1 MYLHDKKTKKEIFEN
16 KNQEKRK
23 SSMKFID
30 KQSMGDAPTNPF
42 LKSFRFHQDSIL
54 NIILHPTIKNVV
66 FTSSS
71 DGEICSWALH
81 KEKCIFNL
89 KAHERSVRSFSV
101 NYNGKFLISC
111 SDDNTLKLWKIL
123 ENKKNP
129 LKTIKTETSLNTI
142 KFNSQV
148 SCFLTGGNSIT
159 IWDFDRFI
167 PIQQIFQ
174 KGVSVSSVKF
184 NLLEHNIILSSASD
198 RSIKL
203 HDLRLH
209 SPVKK
214 IFLEMQTNDILW
226 SRINPW
232 EFLVANEDS
241 NLYTFDIRKINQ
253 IKKIYRG
260 HVMPVQCIDQNEK
273 SGIIISGS
281 LDRTIRIYS
290 PKSDFKSDV
299 FSSSRMARVLC
310 VSFSSDSNLILSG
323 SEDGN
328 LRIWKTPV
336 NGEILKYNLKKKS
349 KINNKKHKWIHE
361 LPRFKENFFL
371 PKLITNIRKIK
382 TKLDNTN
389 HLKKT
394 RLLQNLLPG
403 TISLKDNLKKPIIR
417 I

>member
-1 MYLHDKKTKKEIFEN
+1 MYIKNKKTKKEIFKN
-16 KNQEKRK
+16 KNQAERK
-23 SSMKFID
+23 FLINSNDRQSIRDSFI
-30 KQSMGDAPTNPF
+30 NPF

-54 NIILHPTIKNVV
+54 NIITHPTIKNIV
-66 FTSSS
+66 FTGSS

-81 KEKCIFNL
+81 KERCIFNL
-89 KAHERSVRSFSV
+89 KAHERSVRSLSV
-101 NYNGKFLISC
+101 NYNGKFLLSC

-129 LKTIKTETSLNTI
+129 LKTIKTETSLNII
-142 KFNSQV
+142 KFNPHV

-159 IWDFDRFI
+159 LWDFDRFV

-226 SRINPW
+226 SKINPW
-232 EFLVANEDS
+232 DFIVANEDS

-253 IKKIYRG
+253 IKKVYKG
-260 HVMPVQCIDQNEK
+260 HVMPVQCLDQNK
-273 SGIIISGS
+273 KNGNIISGS

-328 LRIWKTPV
+328 LRVWKTPIK
-336 NGEILKYNLKKKS
+336 EETLKYNSKKEFKT
-349 KINNKKHKWIHE
+349 NNKKHKLIND
-361 LPRFKENFFL
+361 LSRFKENSFL
-371 PKLITNIRKIK
+371 PKLLTNIRKIK
-382 TKLDNTN
+382 TKLENSN

-417 I
+417 L